1 MERNMENYN
10 GEKYGNY
17 DGEKYGKYETSQS
30 LKGFVT

>member
-1 MERNMENYN
+1 MENYN